1 MNILLIEDNKLKKEQ
16 IIKLID
22 KEFLCLLSIDV
33 AYNLEEAKNKIMNSK
48 YDIYILD
55 LSIKSGL
62 HEASIDYGFE
72 IYDTIKNLTKNIIIY
87 STVDNLIKHPRN
99 NEFNENLV
107 PFIDYTSKEKDWEY
121 KLIEF
126 LRNFVKF
133 DELNYDIAILTAL
146 DDEFHW
152 MKKASETSWYSFEKN
167 DNTFY
172 VSKISNDFGE
182 EVSIVAYSINKMGIA
197 YSSSIATKIL
207 IDFKPK
213 LLVMTGIC
221 AGLEKVAD
229 KGDIIVPEYIFN
241 YQEGDITEDGFV
253 PAFKVKQLN
262 SKISKLVK
270 QTKDSYTIDIKNDWE
285 KKYNSFG
292 KMPGGTFKI
301 INEKH
306 FGTGSAVVK
315 DETILNDIR

>member
-1 MNILLIEDNKLKKEQ
+1 
-16 IIKLID
+16 
-22 KEFLCLLSIDV
+22 
-33 AYNLEEAKNKIMNSK
+33 
-48 YDIYILD
+48 
-55 LSIKSGL
+55 
-62 HEASIDYGFE
+62 
-72 IYDTIKNLTKNIIIY
+72 
-87 STVDNLIKHPRN
+87 
-99 NEFNENLV
+99 
-107 PFIDYTSKEKDWEY
+107 
-121 KLIEF
+121 
-126 LRNFVKF
+126 
-133 DELNYDIAILTAL
+133 
-146 DDEFHW
+146 
-152 MKKASETSWYSFEKN
+152 
-167 DNTFY
+167 
-172 VSKISNDFGE
+172 
-182 EVSIVAYSINKMGIA
+182 MGIA

-315 DETILNDIR
+315 DETILNDIKKYNQKDIVGLDMEGYSIFIACEVMEEIGCKPLLIKAVQDYATKAKDKDFRCFSSFASASYFFRLCKNRLITKLKNDW